1 MLNAILSEVMDT
13 GDRQGM
19 LDAYR
24 SRPKQLA
31 RWLLISRKQV
41 KEKYRAT
48 KVELNRVKVRVSDVS
63 KSRDTWK
70 ARAESSQQELLA
82 MKAEVERLA
91 ALIDQTPPP
100 KKKGRI
106 TAQPD
111 DFDSARFVDRRA
123 TDEYA
128 ADNSTGIDHPAGAA
142 DRFA

>member
-1 MLNAILSEVMDT
+1 MLNATLSEVMDT
-13 GDRQGM
+13 EDRQGI

-63 KSRDTWK
+63 KSRDAWK
-70 ARAESSQQELLA
+70 ARAESSQQELLT

-91 ALIDQTPPP
+91 ALIEQTPPP
-100 KKKGRI
+100 KKEVNR
-106 TAQPD
+106 
-111 DFDSARFVDRRA
+111 S
-123 TDEYA
+123 
-128 ADNSTGIDHPAGAA
+128 PA
-142 DRFA
+142 